1 MGLLCLGV
9 FMKKILILFL
19 LLALPVFATESVSN
33 ESDSLPLQNKEN
45 KSTSDTEQN
54 TDVIFKPYMKNLQ
67 KKIEKNWNPFHAS
80 TSVKSVIYF
89 KINKDGT
96 IDNCSVVKSSGI
108 PPFDTS
114 TLNAI
119 RFSAPFAPLP
129 KEYKGDSVDIEF
141 TFDYNVWGS
150 TANTNT
156 YSNINYKQKVA
167 DYTMAENSPSKI
179 LEKSFKSQESK
190 KVFKNYMKDVH
201 KILGFVTYNNYKPSI
216 VRIKFSIQKDGTV
229 ADAKVNAS
237 NGNKAFN
244 NEVLEQ
250 VQNSQFG
257 PIPSELNLEFIPV
270 EYQFNNYFSPKP
282 KTVADYL
289 FPQI

>member
-1 MGLLCLGV
+1 
-9 FMKKILILFL
+9 MKRILILFL

-33 ESDSLPLQNKEN
+33 EHESKPLQNKEN

-54 TDVIFKPYMKNLQ
+54 TDVNFKPYMNNLR
-67 KKIEKNWNPFHAS
+67 KKIKKNWKPFHAS

-96 IDNCSVVKSSGI
+96 IDNCAVGKSSGI
-108 PPFDTS
+108 HSFDIS
-114 TLNAI
+114 TLDAI
-119 RFSAPFAPLP
+119 RFSTPFEPLP

-167 DYTMAENSPSKI
+167 DYTMSENSPSKMF
-179 LEKSFKSQESK
+179 EKNFKSQESK